1 MGSVP
6 DDARSPD
13 APPVDR
19 LHRQPGDGWV
29 TCGDHRHWGLHGAGG
44 LFLARG
50 VRGTPV
56 THVALQH
63 RAVWSDQGGTWG
75 IPGGAVATGESATAG
90 ALREAEEEA
99 GIDPAD
105 VDVVGTHV
113 LDHGPWSY
121 TTVVGRERAGA
132 HVEPRATDAEG
143 IEVRWVA
150 LDELDG
156 LVLLPAFAD
165 ALDALLALAQ
175 EPADQP

>member
-1 MGSVP
+1 VP
-6 DDARSPD
+6 DDTRSPD
-13 APPVDR
+13 APPR
-19 LHRQPGDGWV
+19 HLLHRQPGDGWV

-50 VRGTPV
+50 ERGTPV

-75 IPGGAVATGESATAG
+75 IPGGAVATGETAVDG
-90 ALREAEEEA
+90 GLREAQEEA

-113 LDHGPWSY
+113 LDHGVWSY

-132 HVEPRATDAEG
+132 RVDPRATDPEG

-150 LDELDG
+150 LDELDA
-156 LVLLPAFAD
+156 LPLLPAFAD
-165 ALDALLALAQ
+165 ALGALLALAR
-175 EPADQP
+175 EDGPDA